1 MAGKLQWF
9 IQMEDKNNRGSSS
22 SFFTAFGIFF
32 ALLLC
37 LTTSA
42 MVFIAVP
49 RTSPVIALFL
59 DNLQIKHLSDNIKH
73 FSRPTPTPFLPNQNK
88 DIEEQKPV
96 KEISKEDTVIKQVAA
111 NMGSGEP
118 FLTPTPQPDSR
129 KEIKEI
135 PPSASVSGVF
145 GSPQYY
151 TLDCEAQAASDW
163 ARYFGYE
170 VDRTEFMD
178 RMPVSDDPE
187 EGFVGYINGSM
198 GQFPPD
204 DYGVHAG
211 PVADVLND
219 FGVPAKAVRNWELGQ
234 IKSEIASGRPVIVW
248 IVNLPFAIDTIDY
261 TASNGNTTKVAR
273 FEHTWIVT
281 GYNMN
286 VLTVIDSEWTYNVKT
301 STFMERWNALG
312 NQAIIYAGE

>member
-1 MAGKLQWF
+1 
-9 IQMEDKNNRGSSS
+9 MEDQNNRGSSFS
-22 SFFTAFGIFF
+22 LLTLFGIIF

-37 LTTSA
+37 MTTSA
-42 MVFIAVP
+42 MVFVAVP

-59 DNLQIKHLSDNIKH
+59 ENLGIVDTSQDKND
-73 FSRPTPTPFLPNQNK
+73 FTGPMPTSFLPVKNA
-88 DIEEQKPV
+88 DTEENTQI
-96 KEISKEDTVIKQVAA
+96 KEISKENTAIKQAA
-111 NMGSGEP
+111 GNHEKEEP
-118 FLTPTPQPDSR
+118 SPDPTPQPDSG
-129 KEIKEI
+129 EAIIEI
-135 PPSASVSGVF
+135 PPAASISGVY

-170 VDRTEFMD
+170 VDRTDFMD

-187 EGFVGYINGSM
+187 EGFVGFINGPM

-211 PVADVLND
+211 PVADLLNE
-219 FGVPAKAVRNWELGQ
+219 FGVPAKAVRNWGLDQ

-248 IVNLPFAIDTIDY
+248 IVNLPFAIDTMDY
-261 TASNGNTTKVAR
+261 TASNGNTTRVAR
-273 FEHTWIVT
+273 FEHTWMVT

-286 VLTVIDSEWTYNVKT
+286 VLTVVDSEWTYNVKT
-301 STFMERWNALG
+301 STFMERWNALE
-312 NQAIIYAGE
+312 NQAIIFTGE